1 MHVAWASFMS
11 ASAAPVTAVTVAC
24 FFASVVAAR
33 SPEVVRSVAYI
44 VPRRQQASRSLPTTI
59 ANDTMKN
66 EACHVA

>member
-11 ASAAPVTAVTVAC
+11 ASAAPVTAATVAF

-33 SPEVVRSVAYI
+33 SPEVVRT
-44 VPRRQQASRSLPTTI
+44 VPRRQQASRPLPTAI
-59 ANDTMKN
+59 ANDSTKN